1 MCPLVLYSDDT
12 SGNRSKQWNKFDCWL
27 LSMANL
33 PLKMARQ
40 FSNIHMLCCSNRVSA
55 LDMTGALVEELL
67 QLEQGVVLFDS
78 HLKSNVV
85 VVAPVICILADN
97 ARASELVNHLGAMA
111 IKFC

>member
-1 MCPLVLYSDDT
+1 
-12 SGNRSKQWNKFDCWL
+12 
-27 LSMANL
+27 MANL

-78 HLKSNVV
+78 HLNSNVV

-111 IKFC
+111 IKFCQKCMVSINLS